1 MSANRPKTPRSN
13 MTAQTIAFLAY
24 CAVNAFTPGPGNLLA
39 LNTAAAFGWQKG
51 LPLFLGIFCGYF
63 AVQAIC
69 ALMVYALGSATP
81 GALGAL
87 RWAGAA
93 YIVWL
98 AVHIARSKPDD
109 GGEAS
114 ASFTRGFLLQF
125 VNAKIY
131 LFGIT
136 ALVGFVVGWSAEF
149 SALMAA
155 EMLIA
160 TIGSAAT
167 LVWIA
172 FGVLLQGAYRRHYRA
187 ANALFAVSLALCA
200 VEMLL

>member
-1 MSANRPKTPRSN
+1 MADEIEFADDCPCTDP
-13 MTAQTIAFLAY
+13 
-24 CAVNAFTPGPGNLLA
+24 C
-39 LNTAAAFGWQKG
+39 
-51 LPLFLGIFCGYF
+51 PLT
-63 AVQAIC
+63 
-69 ALMVYALGSATP
+69 LM
-81 GALGAL
+81 
-87 RWAGAA
+87 
-93 YIVWL
+93 
-98 AVHIARSKPDD
+98 
-109 GGEAS
+109 
-114 ASFTRGFLLQF
+114 
-125 VNAKIY
+125 
-131 LFGIT
+131 FGIT
-136 ALVGFVVGWSAEF
+136 ALVGFVVDWSAEF